1 MFERRGNFD
10 LRRLLS
16 GMSHSYCTTLMLMEA
31 LFVGAE
37 AFMHSLLSRLEFDIA
52 MSTSSLNCL
61 KLDPN
66 LRKTVADALVPTSKI
81 KVYRSLSRV
90 VSLANQYIRMFCT

>member
-1 MFERRGNFD
+1 
-10 LRRLLS
+10 
-16 GMSHSYCTTLMLMEA
+16 MSYSYCISVLMLMEA
-31 LFVGAE
+31 LCVGAE

-61 KLDPN
+61 RLDPN

-81 KVYRSLSRV
+81 KVLRSLSRV